1 MKPFALLAVIVC
13 SLASAMP
20 AIAEETN
27 TVNAQFS
34 ALIREVRS
42 MASAGKNSESELA
55 PDLKRFDEIVA
66 AHKNEKS
73 DDVARVL
80 VGKAMLYFQVLN
92 DPKSGVETMELIRK
106 EYPNT
111 KSAENASMAIESYHE
126 QERIR
131 QLQNELQVGKP
142 FPGFSV
148 TNSAGK
154 PFSPADYKGKVLLID
169 FWGTFCPPCMAE
181 MPNLLKLY
189 EKFHPKGFEII
200 GVNFD
205 PVAARAR
212 EYLSD
217 AKIPWPQYIDGKG
230 WDNVLGRKFG
240 IYRLPSTFLLDGDGT
255 IIARDVVGEP
265 LADEVAKAIKAQPK
279 TASLP

>member
-1 MKPFALLAVIVC
+1 
-13 SLASAMP
+13 
-20 AIAEETN
+20 
-27 TVNAQFS
+27 
-34 ALIREVRS
+34 
-42 MASAGKNSESELA
+42 
-55 PDLKRFDEIVA
+55 
-66 AHKNEKS
+66 
-73 DDVARVL
+73 
-80 VGKAMLYFQVLN
+80 
-92 DPKSGVETMELIRK
+92 
-106 EYPNT
+106 
-111 KSAENASMAIESYHE
+111 
-126 QERIR
+126 
-131 QLQNELQVGKP
+131 
-142 FPGFSV
+142 
-148 TNSAGK
+148 
-154 PFSPADYKGKVLLID
+154 
-169 FWGTFCPPCMAE
+169 MAE

-212 EYLSD
+212 EYPSD

-265 LADEVAKAIKAQPK
+265 LADAVAKAIKAQPK